1 MVMRIRHWPHLR
13 DMSLRHK
20 IMTANFLMVFVP
32 VLLIVILGTVIFAGL
47 RFTGTLRQMELA
59 LLWPEQGAAM
69 SVSYAVS
76 DLRGQLES
84 RENPHVERL
93 REACQLL
100 EKNGVQ
106 VVIVRDR
113 PVAPRVGPEPGGPHV
128 GPVREHADVQ
138 EAKVLYLSPG
148 AEATTVVQAAVHSLG
163 RLAMQ
168 AESGTRWQ
176 HDEFAFVHHA
186 RKGLSVYAYG
196 RLPLPVPGQKDIEA
210 ARSRKLSEGLALG
223 VVVLALLFI
232 IWLGVYL
239 ARLLARQVL
248 GPLAELRQAAEEI
261 GRGNLDCKL
270 EAHTHDEVGE
280 TCACFDEMRVAL
292 RAAREKQQQYEQGR
306 RELLAGISHDLS
318 TPMMALGGYASG
330 LTDGIAATP
339 ERRQHYAER
348 IQALVQQLGHL
359 VDRLFLFSKLDLGR
373 VEFRCEP
380 TGLYDYMLE
389 QVDRLRTVWTAQG
402 VEIGFTAAEENEA
415 RTAMALLDRE
425 EFARVLDN
433 LLSNAAKYAGEADG
447 SIHVE
452 FALQTTA
459 QTVRLSCRDHGPG
472 VPEAELAH
480 LFESFY
486 RVDKSRGE
494 KPGHG
499 LGMAIASRIVTGMQG
514 HIWAENA
521 AGGGLCVVVEFPR
534 CTAEQESGPA
544 TVAAATGQR
553 KDLGDEE
560 HTADRG

>member
-1 MVMRIRHWPHLR
+1 MRIKRWPHLR

-59 LLWPEQGAAM
+59 LL
-69 SVSYAVS
+69 
-76 DLRGQLES
+76 
-84 RENPHVERL
+84 
-93 REACQLL
+93 
-100 EKNGVQ
+100 
-106 VVIVRDR
+106 
-113 PVAPRVGPEPGGPHV
+113 
-128 GPVREHADVQ
+128 
-138 EAKVLYLSPG
+138 
-148 AEATTVVQAAVHSLG
+148 
-163 RLAMQ
+163 
-168 AESGTRWQ
+168 
-176 HDEFAFVHHA
+176 
-186 RKGLSVYAYG
+186 
-196 RLPLPVPGQKDIEA
+196 
-210 ARSRKLSEGLALG
+210 
-223 VVVLALLFI
+223 FI

-248 GPLAELRQAAEEI
+248 GPLAELRQAAAEI

-280 TCACFDEMRVAL
+280 TCARFDEMRVAL

-318 TPMMALGGYASG
+318 TPLTALGGYASG

-373 VEFRCEP
+373 IEFHCEP
-380 TGLYDYMLE
+380 AVLYDYMLE
-389 QVDRLRTVWTAQG
+389 QVERLRTVWSSQG
-402 VEIGFTAAEENEA
+402 VMITLEA
-415 RTAMALLDRE
+415 PPEGTDGRIVQVLLDRD

-433 LLSNAAKYAGEADG
+433 LLSNAAKYALEADG

-452 FALQTTA
+452 FAIQA
-459 QTVRLSCRDHGPG
+459 SEHTVRLTCRDHGPG
-472 VPEAELAH
+472 VPIDELPH
-480 LFESFY
+480 IFESFY

-499 LGMAIASRIVTGMQG
+499 LGMAIASRIVLGMQG
-514 HIWAENA
+514 RIWAENA
-521 AGGGLCVVVEFPR
+521 AGGGLCIIMEFPR
-534 CTAEQESGPA
+534 HDVGAG
-544 TVAAATGQR
+544 
-553 KDLGDEE
+553 
-560 HTADRG
+560 ADRETEDIPAVEKG